1 MSSAAR
7 ALAALGKKA
16 CRGGIDV
23 ACCRTRHVSSQP
35 QQQSRAATKTTVFPQ
50 YPLSGKDYEALLEK
64 IADQYSSGKNTL
76 LQYVSTLRT
85 KAAMTLTSSLSEEDR
100 RYVLNA
106 IDAIDVNQAK
116 EENNRSVG
124 EAVALAESKWKKEE
138 AILRQAE
145 EASMARVANEI
156 KIQQQ
161 RLEEERHKL
170 LQKERELTQRT
181 VDHHPILGP
190 AIADLGYKR
199 IHLVNG
205 SILSTIPVWEKQR
218 TYRHD
223 RAKLMAQDKLKTK
236 QIGLP
241 GIITLHETRDGRL
254 SIIDGQHRVGMILV
268 LLERNPLDDFFKNV
282 LVEVFPENHVSH
294 AQDIFTEIN
303 KAEPV
308 KLVDLPGVAK
318 VAERKIINEAAAA
331 LAAKYPAMF
340 KPSQRCRPPHLNTD
354 NLRDALFTA
363 NILNKHDHI
372 KSQADLLLWL
382 EDHNAELGR
391 KYKSGVSTRSAND
404 VAVSKSIENEFYLGL
419 ESTWLY

>member
-1 MSSAAR
+1 MFTAMRLALICRLRIVLIQIITMSSAAR

-205 SILSTIPVWEKQR
+205 SILSTIPVWEKVR
-218 TYRHD
+218 
-223 RAKLMAQDKLKTK
+223 
-236 QIGLP
+236 
-241 GIITLHETRDGRL
+241 
-254 SIIDGQHRVGMILV
+254 SIRRCDVVIVG
-268 LLERNPLDDFFKNV
+268 NSSK
-282 LVEVFPENHVSH
+282 
-294 AQDIFTEIN
+294 IN
-303 KAEPV
+303 
-308 KLVDLPGVAK
+308 L
-318 VAERKIINEAAAA
+318 
-331 LAAKYPAMF
+331 
-340 KPSQRCRPPHLNTD
+340 
-354 NLRDALFTA
+354 
-363 NILNKHDHI
+363 
-372 KSQADLLLWL
+372 
-382 EDHNAELGR
+382 
-391 KYKSGVSTRSAND
+391 
-404 VAVSKSIENEFYLGL
+404 
-419 ESTWLY
+419 

>member
-1 MSSAAR
+1 
-7 ALAALGKKA
+7 
-16 CRGGIDV
+16 
-23 ACCRTRHVSSQP
+23 
-35 QQQSRAATKTTVFPQ
+35 
-50 YPLSGKDYEALLEK
+50 
-64 IADQYSSGKNTL
+64 
-76 LQYVSTLRT
+76 
-85 KAAMTLTSSLSEEDR
+85 
-100 RYVLNA
+100 
-106 IDAIDVNQAK
+106 
-116 EENNRSVG
+116 
-124 EAVALAESKWKKEE
+124 
-138 AILRQAE
+138 
-145 EASMARVANEI
+145 
-156 KIQQQ
+156 
-161 RLEEERHKL
+161 
-170 LQKERELTQRT
+170 
-181 VDHHPILGP
+181 
-190 AIADLGYKR
+190 
-199 IHLVNG
+199 
-205 SILSTIPVWEKQR
+205 
-218 TYRHD
+218 
-223 RAKLMAQDKLKTK
+223 
-236 QIGLP
+236 
-241 GIITLHETRDGRL
+241 
-254 SIIDGQHRVGMILV
+254 MILV

>member
-1 MSSAAR
+1 
-7 ALAALGKKA
+7 
-16 CRGGIDV
+16 
-23 ACCRTRHVSSQP
+23 
-35 QQQSRAATKTTVFPQ
+35 
-50 YPLSGKDYEALLEK
+50 
-64 IADQYSSGKNTL
+64 
-76 LQYVSTLRT
+76 
-85 KAAMTLTSSLSEEDR
+85 
-100 RYVLNA
+100 
-106 IDAIDVNQAK
+106 
-116 EENNRSVG
+116 
-124 EAVALAESKWKKEE
+124 
-138 AILRQAE
+138 
-145 EASMARVANEI
+145 
-156 KIQQQ
+156 
-161 RLEEERHKL
+161 
-170 LQKERELTQRT
+170 
-181 VDHHPILGP
+181 
-190 AIADLGYKR
+190 
-199 IHLVNG
+199 
-205 SILSTIPVWEKQR
+205 
-218 TYRHD
+218 
-223 RAKLMAQDKLKTK
+223 MAQDKLKTK

-268 LLERNPLDDFFKNV
+268 LLERN
-282 LVEVFPENHVSH
+282 
-294 AQDIFTEIN
+294 
-303 KAEPV
+303 
-308 KLVDLPGVAK
+308 PGVAK